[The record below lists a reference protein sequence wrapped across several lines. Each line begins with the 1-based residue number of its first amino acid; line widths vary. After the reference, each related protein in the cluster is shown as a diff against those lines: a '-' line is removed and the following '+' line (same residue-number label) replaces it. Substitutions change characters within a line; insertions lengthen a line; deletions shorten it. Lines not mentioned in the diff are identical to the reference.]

1 MAPKITLYTAHHCP
15 FAHRAQIALRELEL
29 EFETVL
35 VDITV
40 PRTPEYLAI
49 NPRGLVPAL
58 VYNGQVLTESA
69 LIAKF
74 LVDSHHP
81 THLLKASS
89 EPDGARQRYDI
100 DFFVDTYFSKVH
112 VFFDK
117 AVYSKTAEE
126 TAAAANQY
134 IDAVVKEIEALL
146 ENAGPY
152 FGASE
157 RVTLAEVLSQLNS
170 FPCVAHSYNR
180 LLTQITSTDSNG
192 IISSSR
198 PCIAQS

>member
-29 EFETVL
+29 EFNTVI
-35 VDITV
+35 VDITI
-40 PRTPEYLAI
+40 PRTPKYLAI

-69 LIAKF
+69 LITKF

-81 THLLKASS
+81 THLLKSSS
-89 EPDGARQRYDI
+89 ELDGARQRYDFE
-100 DFFVDTYFSKVH
+100 FFVETYFNKVH

-134 IDAVVKEIEALL
+134 VDAIVKEVEALL
-146 ENAGPY
+146 EDAEPY
-152 FGASE
+152 FGGSK
-157 RVTLAEVLSQLNS
+157 RLTLVEVL
-170 FPCVAHSYNR
+170 
-180 LLTQITSTDSNG
+180 LLIPG
-192 IISSSR
+192 FLLK
-198 PCIAQS
+198 